1 MRHRWALITITV
13 ALMASALI
21 LSEYR
26 QSWHL
31 LAARAFAQHPSAVG
45 PNQVK
50 TEIDNATTT
59 VLRIRLAPHEKTPMH
74 DVSAR
79 LVVWLTDAHLRDT
92 AEDGTTIDYYRTA
105 GAVDWISAHRHAG
118 ENLSDKPVE
127 FLAILPKPAHSTS
140 DAAHRDR
147 Q

>member
-1 MRHRWALITITV
+1 MRHRWSLFIITAALT
-13 ALMASALI
+13 ASALI
-21 LSEYR
+21 FSDYQ
-26 QSWHL
+26 QSGHL
-31 LAARAFAQHPSAVG
+31 FAARAFTQHPPADG
-45 PNQVK
+45 PNHVN
-50 TEIDNATTT
+50 TEVDNATTT

-105 GAVDWISAHRHAG
+105 GAVEWISAHRHAG

-127 FLAILPKPAHSTS
+127 FLAILPKPARSTPH
-140 DAAHRDR
+140 AAHPGR